1 MDDLWRIEIEVVA
14 VTTSSLFFWSGQN
27 RPGVAELG
35 LVLGGTGDGL
45 SRVEWNMT
53 VERVGRPEGAPWPP
67 ARAFAAEW
75 VGLRTPRCPAP
86 VHAPRAITHAVS
98 LRLSARVL
106 VCPHACFS
114 APLPLPRSAARL
126 PSVLPARRQVLPR
139 RDEAR
144 EPAIVVTFGGVE
156 AQGPARRAGSQPKP
170 AQATPRAGCSSPTP
184 PASARAWCP
193 TPTPPRLGP
202 ARGRLR
208 RPGVSTHS
216 RPATTLWSPG
226 RGAVV
231 DEASGRSRAASEARP
246 AGKYIV

>member
-75 VGLRTPRCPAP
+75 VGLRTPRRPAP

-156 AQGPARRAGSQPKP
+156 AQGPARRAGSLPKP
-170 AQATPRAGCSSPTP
+170 AAGDPEGWMQLSNATRVRAGVVPNAH
-184 PASARAWCP
+184 PAPLGAGEGSAQ
-193 TPTPPRLGP
+193 T
-202 ARGRLR
+202 ARGVDPPP
-208 RPGVSTHS
+208 PGDHS
-216 RPATTLWSPG
+216 VESGARGGPG
-226 RGAVV
+226 RSV
-231 DEASGRSRAASEARP
+231 RAEQSS
-246 AGKYIV
+246 V